1 MTNFIQIRIIILFMI
16 CAVIMPINII
26 INILGLDE
34 YYFVVIILSYFLII
48 LISCLA
54 KNISNP
60 KIGIIL
66 FTLSLFLCCGVLML
80 PMLGYLLFF
89 LFV

>member
-48 LISCLA
+48 LISCLV

-66 FTLSLFLCCGVLML
+66 FTLSLFYVVV
-80 PMLGYLLFF
+80 Y
-89 LFV
+89 